1 MASPWILHMSD
12 PHLGD
17 VSPGQTL
24 DDEKEVLET
33 QPDLE
38 TTQTVFKR
46 TLRALGRF
54 VKDNG
59 KPEVAIVSG
68 DLAYRAHPSG
78 FAAFTTLLTE
88 RADILPDDPARIV
101 VVPGNHDVVWN
112 EEPGTLPRYEGF
124 LNATRAQGCV
134 TPLLDGIDF
143 DAQTG
148 ALTGE
153 APLQPHV
160 ASTENVLVV
169 ALNTSNYCGVLA
181 APRGAMTE
189 EKWREALGPLGT
201 GRDELMNE
209 LRRLRQHDMPRISR
223 SQIEALG
230 AYFEKQRLPRH
241 LNDDTR
247 LRVAVLHHQLL
258 PVSTRE
264 ERKPFEALVNLG
276 LVRETLQ
283 DYGIELVLHG
293 HKHESSM
300 YWDLATAR
308 KLTAPARRILVISS
322 PGHFNVDAPTMRAI
336 MLIGS
341 PTARNAQ
348 IVTFKGAGPYTQR
361 ALHDESPVVPLWL
374 GDTGPPSD
382 QTLIAAPN
390 THRAY
395 ARLHALFEL
404 RAGQPLRDLV
414 CEVADPSDAATPPP
428 ELPEVSVEDPQE
440 WLTGLVDWW
449 QRERSELVTRD
460 LLPFNHGERIY
471 RRWGDQV
478 ERAIQML
485 NEREDSSRALIALID
500 PSETGRRRED
510 PRPLGRGSFPAFA
523 LAEFSL
529 TERDGQRYLDST
541 GYFRKQE
548 MQYWWPVNVA
558 ELARLQETIRAGL
571 NADTL
576 TGRLVTFSAIALWKG
591 TVPRVAVPVVDLL
604 VEEPTRLLAM
614 AAAVA
619 FPGTAATDPA
629 IADWRQVLGD
639 LAGAGRDA
647 PPKVSAGVEILYDNV
662 SQLTAAATAT
672 GIAAVAD
679 ALEELRDHYAAHA
692 DRDELP
698 DAAARIVSK
707 AVAKLSAAV
716 AKVLPD
722 VAS

>member
-1 MASPWILHMSD
+1 MAEPWILHMSD

-17 VSPGQTL
+17 HSPGQTL
-24 DDEKEVLET
+24 DDEKEVLEA

-54 VKDNG
+54 VKDHG
-59 KPEVAIVSG
+59 KPEVAVISG

-78 FAAFTTLLTE
+78 FAAFTELLSE
-88 RADILPDDPARIV
+88 RADILPDRSRIV
-101 VVPGNHDVVWN
+101 VVPGNHDVVWD
-112 EEPGTLPRYEGF
+112 EEPGTLARYKGF
-124 LNATRAQGCV
+124 LSATRAQGCV

-153 APLQPHV
+153 AERHPHV
-160 ASTENVLVV
+160 ASTDNVLVV

-181 APRGAMTE
+181 APRGAMSE
-189 EKWREALGPLGT
+189 EKWREALEPLGAA
-201 GRDELMNE
+201 RDELMTE

-223 SQIEALG
+223 LQIEALG
-230 AYFEKQRLPRH
+230 AYFEQQGLPRH
-241 LNDDTR
+241 IDDDTR

-276 LVRETLQ
+276 LVRETLH

-293 HKHESSM
+293 HKHESGM
-300 YWDLATAR
+300 YWDLATER
-308 KLTAPARRILVISS
+308 GLTAPARRILVISS
-322 PGHFNVDAPTMRAI
+322 PGQFNVDTPTMRAI
-336 MLIGS
+336 MLLGS
-341 PTARNAQ
+341 PSARNAR
-348 IVTFKGAGPYTQR
+348 IFTFKGAGSYRQQ
-361 ALHDESPVVPLWL
+361 ALHDESPIVPLWL
-374 GDTGPPSD
+374 GDTGPPSE
-382 QTLIAAPN
+382 QTLIAAPS
-390 THRAY
+390 THRTY
-395 ARLHALFEL
+395 GRLRALFEL
-404 RAGQPLRDLV
+404 RDSEPLRNLV
-414 CEVADPSDAATPPP
+414 CEVADPADAGTPPP
-428 ELPEVSVEDPQE
+428 DLPVEDPQV

-449 QRERSELVTRD
+449 QRERSELIARD

-485 NEREDSSRALIALID
+485 NDRDDSSRALVALID

-510 PRPLGRGSFPAFA
+510 PRPLERGSFPAFA

-529 TERDGQRYLDST
+529 TERDGQRYLDCT

-558 ELARLQETIRAGL
+558 ELARLQENIRAGL
-571 NADTL
+571 ISETL

-591 TVPRVAVPVVDLL
+591 AVPRVAVPVVDLL
-604 VEEPTRLLAM
+604 VEEPIRLLAM

-619 FPGTAATDPA
+619 FPGSAATAQA

-639 LAGAGRDA
+639 LAGAGRGA

-662 SQLTAAATAT
+662 TQLIAAASAT
-672 GIAAVAD
+672 GIADVAA
-679 ALEELRDHYAAHA
+679 ALDELRDQYAAHA

-698 DAAARIVSK
+698 NAAAKIVTK

-716 AKVLPD
+716 TKVLPD
-722 VAS
+722 AVS